1 VSYRSDQ
8 LRFEPLEE
16 LFNGLESNRVRR
28 GLFQRYVEHE
38 ELKGEASG
46 DTLEVQAV
54 AAAE

>member
-1 VSYRSDQ
+1 MSYRSDQ
-8 LRFEPLEE
+8 LLFEPLEE